1 MAPAEN
7 QETKSTLEKGNSPR
21 TGRSMLTRIVFPV
34 IIGLLLMA
42 TIALFARS
50 RAQSSRLEEAARG
63 LTVAEE
69 QAADLGR
76 DLTDRLRELN
86 DLADQ
91 LRIVEAGRGQLQ
103 EEVVELRAGRTQL
116 QSRVEALQS
125 DNRILDQ
132 RLRAEQSSLAE
143 LRQDFQESRESQKR
157 YLDQIERLLEEKNKL
172 QDRLAESP
180 AVEMPGLL
188 VRNVRTEVPAL
199 RGTIL
204 KVNTDYDFVIINRGG
219 GDGVV
224 PGVGFRVLD
233 GDREVGEITA
243 TRVLPDMTIADINR
257 ARTHRQ
263 LKTGFTVLI
272 NE

>member
-1 MAPAEN
+1 MALAEN
-7 QETKSTLEKGNSPR
+7 QETNSPLEKGTSPH
-21 TGRSMLTRIVFPV
+21 TGKSMITRIIFPV
-34 IIGLLLMA
+34 IIGLLLVA

-50 RAQSSRLEEAARG
+50 RAQSTRLEEEARG
-63 LTVAEE
+63 RTIAEE

-76 DLTDRLRELN
+76 DLSDRLRELN

-91 LRIVEAGRGQLQ
+91 IRIIEAGRGQLQ
-103 EEVVELRAGRTQL
+103 EEVVELRVGRTQL
-116 QSRVEALQS
+116 QSRVEILQNQNQS
-125 DNRILDQ
+125 LDE
-132 RLRAEQSSLAE
+132 RLRAEQSSLTE
-143 LRQDFQESRESQKR
+143 LRQDFRDSREAQKR
-157 YLDQIERLLEEKNKL
+157 YLDQIEKLLEEKNQL
-172 QDRLAESP
+172 QDRLAGSP

-188 VRNVRTEVPAL
+188 VRDGRTEVPSL

-204 KVNTDYDFVIINRGG
+204 KINTDYDFVVINRGG